1 MAEETEQITEQT
13 DQGGTSQGS
22 GSGAGST
29 ALKAVAAAAA
39 AGAAAVVAKKAFSG
53 GGSSNGAAHR
63 NGGSGE
69 NGSSKSSTLN
79 SIASSGWDAA
89 RDAVLP
95 AAEEAAGAAGTYL
108 AENGPEVVRERIL
121 PRFVDSFN
129 EARGG

>member
-1 MAEETEQITEQT
+1 MAEDVQDTTEEIT
-13 DQGGTSQGS
+13 QGS
-22 GSGAGST
+22 GGGSSAGGT

-63 NGGSGE
+63 NGGSGGE
-69 NGSSKSSTLN
+69 NGGSKSGTLN
-79 SIASSGWDAA
+79 SIAASGWDAA
-89 RDAVLP
+89 RDAILP
-95 AAEEAAGAAGTYL
+95 AVEEAAGAAGTYL

-121 PRFVDSFN
+121 PRFVESFN

>member
-1 MAEETEQITEQT
+1 MAEDIEQNTEEEETTESS
-13 DQGGTSQGS
+13 GGGS
-22 GSGAGST
+22 SAGGT
-29 ALKAVAAAAA
+29 ALKAIAAAAA

-63 NGGSGE
+63 NGKSGGE
-69 NGSSKSSTLN
+69 NGSKSGTLN
-79 SIASSGWDAA
+79 TIAASGWDAA

-95 AAEEAAGAAGTYL
+95 AVEEAAGAAGTYL

-121 PRFVDSFN
+121 PRFVESFN